1 MASIAYM
8 RVSTKDQT
16 IAAQKARL
24 HAADCVKFYAEK
36 VSAAKTER
44 AELGKLLKRLEPA
57 TC

>member
-1 MASIAYM
+1 MASIGYM

-16 IAAQKARL
+16 MTAQKARL

-44 AELGKLLKRLEPA
+44 AELV
-57 TC
+57 